1 MDVFRRAFTIPIV
14 RDRAVEA
21 LSLGAICGAVLCAGI
36 AGGVEAAGAV
46 AVLAVR
52 MWPRHVAGRSGR
64 CRELRFNGDAWT
76 VAGTDGAVAAI
87 EPPVPHLVH
96 RALVVLEISGP
107 SRPGYL
113 VFSPAATAPDDLR
126 RLRVC
131 LRAGG
136 LSR

>member
-1 MDVFRRAFTIPIV
+1 MLHTNRRTLAIPVV

-21 LSLGAICGAVLCAGI
+21 LSLGVICGAALCAGV

-46 AVLAVR
+46 AVLAMR
-52 MWPRHVAGRSGR
+52 TRPWRAHGRV
-64 CRELRFNGDAWT
+64 RELRFDGEGWT
-76 VAGTDGAVAAI
+76 VAGADGAVTPI
-87 EPPVPHLVH
+87 EPPVAHLAH

-107 SRPGYL
+107 HHTGFL
-113 VFSPAATAPDDLR
+113 AFSPAATAPDDLR

>member
-1 MDVFRRAFTIPIV
+1 MLHTNRRTLAIPVI

-21 LSLGAICGAVLCAGI
+21 LSLGVICGAALCAGVV
-36 AGGVEAAGAV
+36 GGVEAAGAV
-46 AVLAVR
+46 AVLAMR
-52 MWPRHVAGRSGR
+52 TRPWRAHGRI
-64 CRELRFNGDAWT
+64 REIRFDGEGWT
-76 VAGTDGAVAAI
+76 VAGADGAVTAI
-87 EPPVPHLVH
+87 EPPVAHLAH

-107 SRPGYL
+107 HHTGFL
-113 VFSPAATAPDDLR
+113 AFSPAATAPDDLR

>member
-14 RDRAVEA
+14 RDRAVEV
-21 LSLGAICGAVLCAGI
+21 LSFGAICGAVLCAGI
-36 AGGVEAAGAV
+36 AGGVEAAGAA
-46 AVLAVR
+46 AVLAAR
-52 MWPRHVAGRSGR
+52 MRPRYAAGR
-64 CRELRFNGDAWT
+64 CRELRFDGDAWT
-76 VAGTDGAVAAI
+76 VAGADGAVTAI
-87 EPPVPHLVH
+87 EPPVPRLVH

-107 SRPGYL
+107 DRPGFL